1 MSSPVRP
8 FAISHHLET
17 QGGTETDSRMLVT
30 LRCLLAF
37 SALAILAAPSQSESL
52 STLHFVFLLIY
63 CAFSVIVALVWY
75 QRDWPVMARSFHWI
89 DTLFYVYLTAWSGST
104 ENYFFLFFFYP
115 ILVSAFSWGFREG
128 VMVTLVS
135 TVLFST
141 VGLIANQSSTIIPAS
156 GLLLFGYVISYLG
169 VYEHLLRS
177 RLALLRAINN
187 PWHPRFGI
195 DHVTHANIKRLL
207 DFYNASSC
215 ILITRHHSLQN
226 YVMYTSTRGK
236 TASLEIQRD
245 VSKNVVDALLTL
257 PETLGA
263 YYHDPE
269 GPWWMRYRGYS
280 AFDFDLK
287 TKTNSFR
294 QECAV
299 WRNLLDAKSFATV
312 PYAHE
317 GITGRIF
324 LATSNGWFT
333 SADIDLLAQASDA
346 IATVVGNMRLVEELI
361 AGAAESE
368 RLLMSRDLHDT
379 TIQPYIGLKLA
390 LDGLYR
396 EAGASNPLS
405 PRIFD
410 LIEMTESTIRDL
422 RNYAATL
429 KDNMPMPGEFLLD
442 AMAKQAERLR
452 RFYGINVDIKSEIS
466 PELKGR
472 LAAEVFQ
479 IVSESLSNVLRHT
492 AAKKAFVKIVCE
504 NSKLLLRVGNETPAE
519 FGNVVNFMPRSIYE
533 RVRAMGGETT
543 VEQGN
548 EGFTVVRVAIPM

>member
-1 MSSPVRP
+1 MDN
-8 FAISHHLET
+8 ASHPLLNT
-17 QGGTETDSRMLVT
+17 KASTETDSRMHIL
-30 LRCLLAF
+30 LRCLLGF
-37 SALAILAAPSQSESL
+37 SAFAIVAGTSDSGSLFTLAYAHL
-52 STLHFVFLLIY
+52 VIY
-63 CAFSVIVALVWY
+63 CAFNVIVALMWY
-75 QRDWPVMARSFHWI
+75 KRDWPTMPRAFHWI
-89 DTLFYVYLTAWSGST
+89 DTLFYAYLVALSGST

-115 ILVSAFSWGFREG
+115 ILVASFSWGFREG

-135 TVLFST
+135 TILFAT
-141 VGLIANQSSTIIPAS
+141 VGLIADQSSTIIPACA
-156 GLLLFGYVISYLG
+156 LLLFGYVISYLG
-169 VYEHLLRS
+169 VYEQLLRS
-177 RLALLRAINN
+177 RLALLKEINN
-187 PWHPRFGI
+187 PWHPRFGV
-195 DHVTHANIKRLL
+195 DHVNNANLERLL

-226 YVMYTSTRGK
+226 YVMYTATRGK
-236 TASLEIQRD
+236 TAPLDTQRV
-245 VSKNVVDALLTL
+245 VSKNVIDALSTL

-263 YYHDPE
+263 YYHDTD

-280 AFDFDLK
+280 AHDFDLK
-287 TKTNSFR
+287 TKTNSFQ

-299 WRNLLDAKSFATV
+299 WLNLLDTKAFVTV

-317 GITGRIF
+317 GNSGRIF

-333 SADIDLLAQASDA
+333 QADIEFLAQASDA
-346 IATVVGNMRLVEELI
+346 MATIVENIRLVEELI
-361 AGAAESE
+361 TGAAESE

-396 EAGASNPLS
+396 EAGESNPLA
-405 PRIFD
+405 PRISD
-410 LIEMTESTIRDL
+410 LIEMTESTIYDL

-429 KDNMPMPGEFLLD
+429 KDNSPMPGEFLID
-442 AMAKQAERLR
+442 AMAKQADRLR
-452 RFYGINVDIKSEIS
+452 RFYGIDVDIKSEIS

-472 LAAEVFQ
+472 LAAEIFQ

-492 AAKKAFVKIVCE
+492 AAKKAFVSISCE
-504 NSKLLLRVGNETPAE
+504 NSRLLLQVGNENPAE
-519 FGNVVNFMPRSIYE
+519 AGNVVRFMPRSIYE
-533 RVRAMGGETT
+533 RVRAMGGETI

>member
-8 FAISHHLET
+8 FAISHHLDT

-37 SALAILAAPSQSESL
+37 SALAILTAPSQSESL
-52 STLHFVFLLIY
+52 TKLHLILLLFY
-63 CAFSVIVALVWY
+63 CGFSLIVAVIWY

-89 DTLFYVYLTAWSGST
+89 DTLFYVYLIAWSGST

-141 VGLIANQSSTIIPAS
+141 VGLVANQSSTIIPAC
-156 GLLLFGYVISYLG
+156 GLVLFGYVISYLG

-187 PWHPRFGI
+187 PWHPRFGV
-195 DHVTHANIKRLL
+195 DHVTNANLERLR
-207 DFYNASSC
+207 DFYSASSC

-226 YVMYTSTRGK
+226 YVMYSSTRGK
-236 TASLEIQRD
+236 TASLDTQRE
-245 VSKNVVDALLTL
+245 VSKDVVDALMKL
-257 PETLGA
+257 PESLGA

-269 GPWWMRYRGYS
+269 GPWWMRYRGYY
-280 AFDFDLK
+280 AYDFDLK
-287 TKTNSFR
+287 TKTRSFR
-294 QECAV
+294 QECGV
-299 WRNLLDAKSFATV
+299 WLNLLDAKSFATV

-317 GITGRIF
+317 GITGRVF
-324 LATSNGWFT
+324 LATSSGWFT
-333 SADIDLLAQASDA
+333 PPDIDLLAQASDA
-346 IATVVGNMRLVEELI
+346 IATVVGNIRLVEELI
-361 AGAAESE
+361 TGAAESE

-396 EAGASNPLS
+396 EAGTSNPLS

-452 RFYGINVDIKSEIS
+452 RFYGIEVDIKSEIS

-472 LAAEVFQ
+472 LAAEVFH

-492 AAKKAFVKIVCE
+492 SAKKAFVKIVCQ
-504 NSKLLLRVGNETPAE
+504 NSRLLLQVGNETPAE
-519 FGNVVNFMPRSIYE
+519 FGSKVSFMPRSIYE
-533 RVRAMGGETT
+533 RVRTMGGETI
-543 VEQGN
+543 VEQSKD
-548 EGFTVVRVAIPM
+548 GFTVVRVAIPM